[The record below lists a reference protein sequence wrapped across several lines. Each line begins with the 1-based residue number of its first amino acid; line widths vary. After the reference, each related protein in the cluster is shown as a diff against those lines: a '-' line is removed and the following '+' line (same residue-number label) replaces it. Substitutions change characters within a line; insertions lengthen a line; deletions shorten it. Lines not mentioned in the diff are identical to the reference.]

1 MGRQSE
7 TGRKKIMDPL
17 NGKKTEVTHIRLSA
31 DLLNMARGYHSWRR
45 HAHPRLTLQAALGE
59 LVYQGAMGFQAVMAS
74 IERQGTIEQAV
85 SRSEN
90 FEFATKF
97 LGAREAVEDP
107 Y

>member
-1 MGRQSE
+1 M
-7 TGRKKIMDPL
+7 KDPL

-31 DLLNMARGYHSWRR
+31 DLLNLARDYHAWRKSF
-45 HAHPRLTLQAALGE
+45 HPRLTLQAAMGE
-59 LVYQGAMGFQAVMAS
+59 MLYAGGLAFRAFRISMEGQSTV
-74 IERQGTIEQAV
+74 EQAF

-90 FEFATKF
+90 LEFATKF

>member
-1 MGRQSE
+1 MR
-7 TGRKKIMDPL
+7 RDAL

-45 HAHPRLTLQAALGE
+45 LAHPRLTLQAALGE
-59 LVYQGAMGFQAVMAS
+59 LVYQGVMGFQAVMAS
-74 IERQGTIEQAV
+74 IERQGNIEQAF

-90 FEFATKF
+90 LEFATKY
-97 LGAREAVEDP
+97 LGSREAVESQ